1 MNVIDQVISGLAQTE
16 SISLAGLRATPMR
29 NGYRGYFDAMPR
41 ILPRNSRA
49 RFSLNEPSR

>member
-29 NGYRGYFDAMPR
+29 NGYRRYFDAMPR
-41 ILPRNSRA
+41 ILPRNSRD
-49 RFSLNEPSR
+49 RFNLNEPSR